1 MVFARYPACKK
12 ITLMFLRGYPVHVLA
27 VISRGFPGE
36 SQLDASFFFC
46 VCTISLRLLLVH
58 FFSLEAPVSCHIP
71 IKTNCTIW
79 KTFA

>member
-12 ITLMFLRGYPVHVLA
+12 ITLVFLRGYPVHVLA

-46 VCTISLRLLLVH
+46 VHNFTQVAFSSLFFPRGTCLLPH
-58 FFSLEAPVSCHIP
+58 THQD
-71 IKTNCTIW
+71 
-79 KTFA
+79 